1 MASLASSSS
10 SSSNSTSSMLPSIW
24 DIAFSSCLDNG
35 MAVSGI
41 QVASIPNCPLT
52 ISIFPMIIS
61 GWSAKYWFM
70 AMPSSFS
77 QRCTQSG
84 SMSITLSRF
93 FKKRMSEVT
102 SVPAF
107 SLKAV
112 LGSLI
117 APRSS
122 ALCARYFLTSGLFL
136 SIVPFDVTNATTP
149 PGLTLSKA
157 LAKK

>member
-1 MASLASSSS
+1 
-10 SSSNSTSSMLPSIW
+10 MLPSMW
-24 DIAFSSCLDNG
+24 DTAFASCSDKG
-35 MAVSGI
+35 MEVSGV
-41 QVASIPNCPLT
+41 QVASMPNGPLT
-52 ISIFPMIIS
+52 ISIFPSTIS

-70 AMPSSFS
+70 AMPSAFS
-77 QRCTQSG
+77 VKCTQSG

-93 FKKRMSEVT
+93 FKNKISEVT

-112 LGSLI
+112 FGSLI

-136 SIVPFDVTNATTP
+136 SMVPLLVTNATTP
-149 PGLTLSKA
+149 PGLTLSKVF
-157 LAKK
+157 AKK